1 MSAHE
6 LRIREPPVPVP
17 QPGWVLIAVK
27 TAYGPLTV
35 GLDAQPGLVVTT

>member
-6 LRIREPPVPVP
+6 FWIRELPVPVP

-27 TAYGPLTV
+27 TAYGSLTV